1 MPPRKKTHLLQY
13 WMKKMINEH
22 DIQDMCPNH
31 DLTADEIL
39 HDDRAYLLDLE
50 LEALSVEMGW
60 GSYQAP
66 NFSLSMKLK

>member
-1 MPPRKKTHLLQY
+1 MPLRKTTHLLQY

-22 DIQDMCPNH
+22 DIQDMYPNL
-31 DLTADEIL
+31 DLTEEEIL

-60 GSYQAP
+60 GNYQSP

>member
-1 MPPRKKTHLLQY
+1 
-13 WMKKMINEH
+13 MINEF
-22 DIQDMCPNH
+22 DIQDIKPNYN
-31 DLTADEIL
+31 LTPEEIL